1 MADLTVALNSSSAY
15 IYDQYG
21 ASADMAKI
29 THKLNVT
36 FDIIIGITMM
46 LCFFALSAN
55 MQTNIYEQ
63 KKEIGVLRALGMTR
77 VRVILLFF
85 YEAIVLVLS
94 SSVLGIITGVIV
106 AQTMCLQQAIL
117 NGT

>member
-1 MADLTVALNSSSAY
+1 ML
-15 IYDQYG
+15 
-21 ASADMAKI
+21 
-29 THKLNVT
+29 
-36 FDIIIGITMM
+36 

-94 SSVLGIITGVIV
+94 SCMLGMITGVIV
-106 AQTMCLQQAIL
+106 AQTMTLQQAL
-117 NGT
+117 LEGS